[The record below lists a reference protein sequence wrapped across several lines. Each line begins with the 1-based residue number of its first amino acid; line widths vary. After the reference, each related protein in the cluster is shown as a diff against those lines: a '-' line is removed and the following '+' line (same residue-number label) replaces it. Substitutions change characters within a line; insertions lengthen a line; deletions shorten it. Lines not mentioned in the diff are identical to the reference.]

1 MQLLLQSLSL
11 ELFQQLDLSEQPN
24 LSAAQRLLL
33 TTHTALQ
40 LGTHLM
46 KERQAGERGE
56 RGERGETAIS
66 FLSGGR
72 FL

>member
-1 MQLLLQSLSL
+1 MQLVQLLLQSLSL

-56 RGERGETAIS
+56 RGETAIS